1 MNQEN
6 NVSSLQEHLKGAD
19 ISVWETALNLKAT
32 KGFPYFDYRYSKFD
46 WEYKV
51 DYNNFIDF
59 GHTANSLGG
68 SYYDSRKGVRY
79 DTTIMLY
86 NGKYYVQVDKKEDGG
101 YTEFYYD
108 YYSDYRT
115 ALNYAYRIVFND

>member
-19 ISVWETALNLKAT
+19 ISVQETALNLKAT
-32 KGFPYFDYRYSKFD
+32 EGFPYFDYRYLKFD

-59 GHTANSLGG
+59 G
-68 SYYDSRKGVRY
+68 SYYGSRKGVRY

-86 NGKYYVQVDKKEDGG
+86 SGKYYVRVDKRRVGVTLSSIMTILQT
-101 YTEFYYD
+101 TEQ
-108 YYSDYRT
+108 
-115 ALNYAYRIVFND
+115 L